1 MARHADDKTTG
12 LIDAA
17 AKLVRQGAAGE
28 AAERFLRLFFAH
40 VPPDDLKDQTPKNL
54 AGAARSV
61 WDFAQCRKPGRE
73 AVRLYNP
80 VPKTHG
86 WSCPHTVVEIVNDD
100 MPFLVDSVTA
110 ALNRRDIEVRLVI
123 HPILPIE
130 RDETGRLI
138 RLGETSDVE
147 IAGAA
152 ESCMLLMIEEQP
164 GPAHEEIAK
173 LLTGVLHDVR
183 LAVEDWRPIRQRCR
197 DLIRDL
203 DRSPPRLAKEEVEEA
218 ISFLEW
224 LDDDHFTFLGYREY
238 RFQGSGQKALAKIDP
253 DSGLGLLRNVG
264 FSVFDGLRDL
274 GKLPPDVQ
282 DWVKSPELL
291 RITKANRRS
300 TVHRDAHIDA
310 IAIKLFDSKN
320 RVCGE
325 RLFIGLFTS
334 PVYSQSPREIPQ
346 LKRKVDRVLELAGF
360 SPASHDGKALLH
372 ILETYPRDE
381 LFQIDAAELQQTAL
395 GVLHLQERQRTA
407 LFVRRDPFERFVS
420 CMVYV
425 PRDRFDTSLRL
436 KLQAL
441 LAEAY
446 AGRVAAFSTQLG
458 DALLARL
465 HVIIKTTQGEVPDV
479 EVSALE
485 RQLAEAA
492 RSWIDTFE
500 AALIATH
507 GEQDGLRLFRRY
519 ARAFPTNYREAHVA
533 KDAVADLGKVEE
545 ALGGARLA
553 LDLYRPH
560 GAPAEVLHFKLY
572 IAGHPIPLSDVLPM
586 LEQMGLRVISE
597 VPYEV
602 RPGRSKSESDGAQ
615 DDRAQDDKAAEAA
628 VWIHDFSLR
637 LRPGQSVDLDE
648 VRGAFHEVFAL
659 TWADEM
665 EGDGFSGLVLA
676 AGLTARE
683 IRILRAY
690 AKYLRQAGITFSQAY
705 MEETLARN
713 PVIAAKL
720 AKLFEQRLDPAQ
732 RRGRTPAELE
742 TAEQALVAGIETA
755 LEAVANLDEDR
766 ILRRFLNV
774 IGATLRTN
782 YYQTDAQGRT
792 KSYVSF
798 KLDSRAIEEL
808 PEPRPYREIFVY
820 APQVEGVHLRF
831 GPVARG
837 GLRWSDRREDFRT
850 EVLGLVKAQQV
861 KNAVIVPV
869 GSKGGFVPKR
879 LPPPSEGREA
889 FMAEGVAAYK
899 TFIRGLLDITD
910 NTKAGKIVPPKQVVR
925 HDANDPYLVVA
936 ADKGTAT
943 FSDYA
948 NGVSQD
954 YGFWLDDAFASGG
967 SAGYDHKA
975 MGITARGAW
984 ESVKRHFR
992 EIGKDIQREAFTAI
1006 GVGDMSGDVF
1016 GNGMLLSKQ
1025 TRLIAAFNHLH
1036 IFVDPDPDPAKSFAE
1051 RKRLF
1056 ALPRST
1062 WDDYDKRKI
1071 SKGGGVFERKAKS
1084 VPVSPEMRELFGLT
1098 HEKVT
1103 PNELIHAILTSS
1115 AELLWFGGI
1124 GTYVKAS
1131 DEGNLEVGDRAND
1144 ALRIDAEA
1152 LRCQVVGE
1160 GANLGMTQ
1168 RARIE
1173 YALKGGRLNTDAI
1186 DNSAGVDCSDHEVN
1200 IKILLGAAEQD
1211 GKLTRPQ
1218 RDKLLAKMTDEVAEL
1233 VLRDNYL
1240 QTQSISVTQDLGCH
1254 LLDRL
1259 SRYMRTLERSGQLDR
1274 TLEHLPDDE
1283 TIEERMK
1290 ANRGLTRPEIAVLL
1304 SYAKIALYD
1313 ELLESDL
1320 PDDAA
1325 LDSDVIGYFP
1335 TPLRKT
1341 YADQIRGH
1349 RLRREI
1355 AATLATNEI
1364 VNRMG
1369 ISFVHEVREKTGYS
1383 AAEIVRAFMIA
1394 RDVFGLS
1401 ALWAEIEALDN
1412 SVPAEIQASMLVET
1426 GRLAERV
1433 TVWML
1438 RVERQPLDIA
1448 GAIERYRPGVAALG
1462 SSLERFLTEADR
1474 SMLAHQA
1481 ERLRE
1486 YRVPKALAETVAGLH
1501 LRYAACDL
1509 VRLAGLAGL
1518 AVEQTAQIYF
1528 TVGAR
1533 FGFDWLRRASSHL
1546 ASDTAWDK
1554 LAITAIVDDLDA
1566 YQFRAAESVLDTAKA
1581 NGGLK
1586 QLGKANGTAVI
1597 DRWVESRRPLVL
1609 RSEQLLGELRA
1620 TGTPDFA
1627 MLAVANRQ
1635 LKSMVEG

>member
-1 MARHADDKTTG
+1 MARQAEDTTVH
-12 LIDAA
+12 LIDSA
-17 AKLVRQGAAGE
+17 AKLIRQGTTGEAGA
-28 AAERFLRLFFAH
+28 AAERFLQLFFAH
-40 VPPDDLKDQTPKNL
+40 VPPDDLRDQTPENL
-54 AGAARSV
+54 AGAAQSV
-61 WDFAQCRKPGRE
+61 WSFAQTRKPGRAE
-73 AVRLYNP
+73 IRLYNP
-80 VPKTHG
+80 TVETHG

-110 ALNRRDIEVRLVI
+110 AMNRRDIEVRLII
-123 HPILPIE
+123 HPILPME
-130 RDETGRLI
+130 RDETGKLV
-138 RLGETSDVE
+138 RLGDTSDVE

-152 ESCMLLMIEEQP
+152 ESCMLLMIEQQP
-164 GPAHEEIAK
+164 MSLHAEITTV
-173 LLTGVLHDVR
+173 LEGVLNDVR
-183 LAVEDWRPIRQRCR
+183 LAVEDWRSIRQRCR

-203 DRSPPRLAKEEVEEA
+203 DRNPPRLAREEVEEA
-218 ISFLEW
+218 IGFLEW

-238 RFQGSGQKALAKIDP
+238 RFQGSGQGALAKIDP
-253 DSGLGLLRNVG
+253 DSGLGLLRNVD

-282 DWVKSPELL
+282 DWVKTPELL

-310 IAIKLFDSKN
+310 IAVKLFDNKN
-320 RVCGE
+320 KICGE

-334 PVYSQSPREIPQ
+334 AAYSQSPREIPQ
-346 LKRKVDRVLELAGF
+346 LKRKVDKVLQLAGF

-381 LFQIDAAELQQTAL
+381 LFQIDTEELQDTAL

-425 PRDRFDTSLRL
+425 PRDRFDTNLRL
-436 KLQAL
+436 KLQGL

-446 AGRVAAFSTQLG
+446 AGRIAAFSTQLG

-465 HVIIKTTQGEVPDV
+465 HVIVKTTRGQVPKV
-479 EVSALE
+479 EVAALE

-492 RSWIDTFE
+492 RSWTDTFE
-500 AALIATH
+500 AALVSAH
-507 GEQDGLRLFRRY
+507 GEQEGLALFRRY
-519 ARAFPTNYREAHVA
+519 ERAFPTNYREAHVA
-533 KDAVADLGKVEE
+533 KDAVADLAKVETTLGE
-545 ALGGARLA
+545 AGLA

-560 GAPAEVLHFKLY
+560 RATDDVLHFKLY

-597 VPYEV
+597 VPYEI
-602 RPGRSKSESDGAQ
+602 RIKGTKEGGGGM
-615 DDRAQDDKAAEAA
+615 A

-637 LRPGQSVDLDE
+637 LGSGQSVDLEE
-648 VRGAFHEVFAL
+648 VRDAFHEVFAL
-659 TWADEM
+659 TWTDKM
-665 EGDGFSGLVLA
+665 EGDRFNGLVLA
-676 AGLTARE
+676 AGLTAQE

-690 AKYLRQAGITFSQAY
+690 AKYLRQAGITFSQSY
-705 MEETLARN
+705 MEETLAGN
-713 PVIAAKL
+713 PAIAAKL
-720 AKLFEQRLDPAQ
+720 AELFETRFDPA
-732 RRGRTPAELE
+732 RRKGRKPAELAK
-742 TAEQALVAGIETA
+742 AEQTLVAAIETA

-766 ILRRFLNV
+766 ILRRFLNAV
-774 IGATLRTN
+774 SATLRTN
-782 YYQTDAQGRT
+782 YYQTDDTGRI
-792 KSYVSF
+792 KPYISF
-798 KLDSRAIEEL
+798 KLDSRAIEDL
-808 PEPRPYREIFVY
+808 PEPKPYREIFVY

-910 NTKAGKIVPPKQVVR
+910 NTQAGKIVPPRQVVR
-925 HDANDPYLVVA
+925 HDGDDPYLVVA

-967 SAGYDHKA
+967 SAGYDHKV

-992 EIGKDIQREAFTAI
+992 EVGKDIQRETFTAI

-1025 TRLIAAFNHLH
+1025 TKLVAAFNHLH
-1036 IFVDPDPDPAKSFAE
+1036 VFVDPDPDPAKSFAE

-1062 WDDYDKRKI
+1062 WDDYNKRKI
-1071 SKGGGVFERKAKS
+1071 SKGGGVFDRKAKS
-1084 VPVSPEMRELFGLT
+1084 VTVSPEMQTLFGLAKD
-1098 HEKVT
+1098 KVT
-1103 PNELIHAILTSS
+1103 PNELIRAILTSDV
-1115 AELLWFGGI
+1115 ELLWFGGI

-1131 DEGNLEVGDRAND
+1131 DESNLEVGDRTND
-1144 ALRIDAEA
+1144 ALRINGEE
-1152 LRCQVVGE
+1152 LRCRVVGE

-1168 RARIE
+1168 PARIE
-1173 YALKGGRLNTDAI
+1173 YALKGGRLNTDSI

-1200 IKILLGAAEQD
+1200 IKILLGAAEQN
-1211 GKLTRPQ
+1211 GKLTRQQ

-1240 QTQSISVTQDLGCH
+1240 QTQSISVTQDLGGH

-1259 SRYMRTLERSGQLDR
+1259 GRYMRSLERAGRLNR
-1274 TLEHLPDDE
+1274 ALEHLPDDE

-1290 ANRGLTRPEIAVLL
+1290 ANRGLTRPEIAILL

-1313 ELLESDL
+1313 ELLDSDL
-1320 PDDAA
+1320 PDDPA
-1325 LDSDVIGYFP
+1325 LDAEVSGYFP
-1335 TPLRKT
+1335 TPLRKD
-1341 YADQIRGH
+1341 YADDIRDH

-1355 AATLATNEI
+1355 AATLATNET

-1369 ISFVHEVREKTGYS
+1369 ISFVHEVREKTGYP
-1383 AAEIVRAFMIA
+1383 AAEIVRAFMVA
-1394 RDVFGLS
+1394 RDVFDLS
-1401 ALWAEIEALDN
+1401 GLWAQIEALDN
-1412 SVPAEIQASMLVET
+1412 KVPAEIQASMLIET

-1433 TVWML
+1433 AVWML
-1438 RVERQPLDIA
+1438 RVENQPLDIA
-1448 GAIERYRPGVAALG
+1448 SAVARYRPGVAALG
-1462 SSLERFLTEADR
+1462 GSLESFLTEGDR
-1474 SMLAHQA
+1474 HLLAHQA

-1486 YRVPKALAETVAGLH
+1486 CRVPKALADTIAGLY

-1509 VRLAGLAGL
+1509 VRLADLAGL
-1518 AVEQTAQIYF
+1518 AVEETAQVYF

-1533 FGFDWLRRASSHL
+1533 FGFDWLRRASGHL
-1546 ASDTAWDK
+1546 ANDTAWDK

-1566 YQFRAAESVLDTAKA
+1566 SQFQAAESVLDAAKA

-1586 QLGKANGTAVI
+1586 QLGKANGASVI
-1597 DRWVESRRPLVL
+1597 DRWVESRRPQVL

-1620 TGTPDFA
+1620 NGNPDFA

-1635 LKSMVEG
+1635 LKSLVDG